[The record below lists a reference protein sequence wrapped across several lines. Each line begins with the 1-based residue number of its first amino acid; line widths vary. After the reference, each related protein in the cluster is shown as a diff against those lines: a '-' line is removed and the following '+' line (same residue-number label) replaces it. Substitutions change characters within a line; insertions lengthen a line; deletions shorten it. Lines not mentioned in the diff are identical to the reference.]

1 MNMKTIRIVSPA
13 STALVSGLLVA
24 LALVVARLLGS
35 PTEPVEASPDVIL
48 GFDTATGDNS
58 ATSLGTIDSCL
69 GNLRVND
76 TFTIDLY
83 VEGATDL
90 CDAAF
95 LVSYDA
101 SVVNLT
107 SFSDPSNWFLGQAGS
122 TPVDFSHP
130 DSTTDQIGAEDYP
143 DDALPE
149 GQDSTYWVAYGDLSA
164 CESGSGVLVRFE
176 GVAVADGI
184 STFSVIEQTT
194 LTQATTYLADTAEII
209 GDTDGDDTF
218 DGLTINGLI
227 AVGEPCP
234 TLLADSDG
242 DTVPNDVDNCP
253 NDYNPSQG
261 DSDGDGV
268 GDACEGDDGV
278 PWLVILG
285 ACLGG
290 AAVVA
295 GGLTL
300 FRLRKGR
307 RLTSL

>member
-1 MNMKTIRIVSPA
+1 MKTMRIVSPA

-35 PTEPVEASPDVIL
+35 STDPAEASPDVIL

-58 ATSLGTIDSCL
+58 ASSLGTIDNCL
-69 GNLRVND
+69 GNLSVND

-83 VEGATDL
+83 VEEATNL

-95 LVSYDA
+95 LISYDA

-107 SFSDPSNWFLGQAGS
+107 SFSRPSNWFLGQAGS
-122 TPVDFSHP
+122 TPVDLSHP
-130 DSTTDQIGAEDYP
+130 DSTTDQIGEEDYP

-149 GQDSTYWVAYGDLSA
+149 GQDGTYWIQYGDLSA

-176 GVAVADGI
+176 GVAVANGI
-184 STFSVIEQTT
+184 STFSLIEQIT
-194 LTQATTYLADTAEII
+194 LDQATTYLADTAGII
-209 GDTDGDDTF
+209 GDSDGDDTF
-218 DGLTINGLI
+218 DGLTVDGLI
-227 AVGEPCP
+227 AVGEQCSTP
-234 TLLADSDG
+234 LADSDG
-242 DTVPNDVDNCP
+242 DTVPNDVDNCL
-253 NDYNPSQG
+253 NDYNPNQG

-295 GGLTL
+295 GGLAL
-300 FRLRKGR
+300 FRLRRGR
-307 RLTSL
+307 RLVGL